1 MCKLFIVKVIG
12 GIKDMENFMSI
23 LESSIGFMNNLL
35 WAYVLIAILVISGLF
50 FSFKLKFVQFRY
62 FFEMFRILGDKAS
75 VSVDGKK
82 KGISSFQAFCI
93 SAASRVG
100 TGNIAGVAT
109 AIAAGGPG
117 AVFWMWMIAFLGGAS
132 SFIEST
138 LAQIYKVKDKDG
150 FRGGPAYY
158 MEKGLNKRWMG
169 VIFAVII
176 TFCFGL
182 VFNSVQSNTI
192 SIAFNDSFGFS
203 KVTIGIMLAGLTA
216 IIIFGGV
223 KRVANASAIIV
234 PVMASLYLI
243 LAFVVVI
250 MNISAV
256 PAVFS
261 LIIKNAFGIDQVI
274 GGGIGSAIMMGIK
287 RGLFSNEAGM
297 GSAPNAAAT
306 ADVSHPVKQGL
317 IQTLGVFVD
326 TILVCSATAF
336 IILLSTAYTTPE
348 LTGIQLT
355 QTALSEHI
363 GSWATMFLAVAIFLF
378 AFSSIIGNYYYGE
391 TNIEF
396 IKNSPTAIF
405 VYRIAVILMVLFGSV
420 AELAIVW
427 SLADLTMGLMAIINI
442 VAIFLL
448 SRIAMAAL
456 KDYMDQRKQGKD
468 PVFYSDSI
476 PGLTGIET
484 WEKKHVIDTRKAQ

>member
-1 MCKLFIVKVIG
+1 MEKFIT
-12 GIKDMENFMSI
+12 I

-35 WAYVLIAILVISGLF
+35 WAYVLIAVLVISGLY
-50 FSFKLKFVQFRY
+50 FSFKSKFVQFTY
-62 FFEMFRILGDKAS
+62 FFEMFRIFGDKVK
-75 VSVDGKK
+75 VSEDGK

-169 VIFAVII
+169 ILFAVII

-192 SIAFNDSFGFS
+192 SIAFNDSFGIS
-203 KVTIGIMLAGLTA
+203 KLTIGLVLAALTA

-234 PVMASLYLI
+234 PLMAGIYLI
-243 LAFVVVI
+243 LAFVVMI
-250 MNISAV
+250 MNISAI

-261 LIIKNAFGIDQVI
+261 LIIKNAFGIDQVV
-274 GGGIGSAIMMGIK
+274 GGGIGAAIMMGIK

-306 ADVSHPVKQGL
+306 ADVTHPVKQGL

-336 IILLSTAYTTPE
+336 IILLSSAYTTPD

-363 GSWATMFLAVAIFLF
+363 GSWATMFLAIAIFLF

-396 IKNSPTAIF
+396 IKKSKTAIF
-405 VYRIAVILMVLFGSV
+405 VYRIAVVLMVVFGAT
-420 AELAIVW
+420 AELSIVW
-427 SLADLTMGLMAIINI
+427 SLADLTMGIMALINI
-442 VAIFLL
+442 VAIFMLAK
-448 SRIAMAAL
+448 IAFAAL

-468 PVFYSDSI
+468 PIFYANTI
-476 PGLTGIET
+476 PGLNGIES
-484 WEKKHVIDTRKAQ
+484 WDKKIPDQLKKAQ